1 MHGPVDCS
9 AAMWHLPMA
18 EGHPASR
25 RLTMED
31 PSEWLA
37 VLDGFLAAVRAGR
50 GALRMRCSD
59 SGVRVSLRRTDYR
72 GHDEDV

>member
-1 MHGPVDCS
+1 
-9 AAMWHLPMA
+9 
-18 EGHPASR
+18 
-25 RLTMED
+25 MED